1 MAFCATHGK
10 EAAAIQLEDLT
21 AHQVQNMGTNTVYLT
36 AVPLHRWI
44 SFQRVIVFM
53 VAADEYQREGQA
65 FQPVQRFIVAAVAEP
80 NAPEVSGDDDRVILR
95 HVSLF
100 REVFRL
106 ETPEV
111 SVTVASHI
119 NHANFL
125 LLGWSTVCSIS
136 TPLRKVTLM
145 RLSARTV
152 TFSNI

>member
-1 MAFCATHGK
+1 MAFGAAHGE
-10 EAAAIQLEDLT
+10 EAVTLQFEDLT

-36 AVPLHRWI
+36 AVPLHHWI

-53 VAADEYQREGQA
+53 VAADEYQCEGQA

-106 ETPEV
+106 ETLEV
-111 SVTVASHI
+111 SVTVTSHI

-136 TPLRKVTLM
+136 MPLRKVTLI
-145 RLSARTV
+145 RLSVRTV
-152 TFSNI
+152 TFSSI

>member
-1 MAFCATHGK
+1 MTFCAAHGE
-10 EAAAIQLEDLT
+10 EAAALQFEDLP
-21 AHQVQNMGTNTVYLT
+21 AHQVQHMRTNAVYLA
-36 AVPLHRWI
+36 AVPIVHGV
-44 SFQRVIVFM
+44 SFQCVIVFM
-53 VAADEYQREGQA
+53 VAADEGKREGQA
-65 FQPVQRFIVAAVAEP
+65 FQPVQRFIVAAVTKPHA
-80 NAPEVSGDDDRVILR
+80 AAVSCDDDRVILC
-95 HVSLF
+95 HVSLL

-145 RLSARTV
+145 RLPVRTV
-152 TFSNI
+152 TFSSI

>member
-1 MAFCATHGK
+1 MIYVTGDCHG
-10 EAAAIQLEDLT
+10 
-21 AHQVQNMGTNTVYLT
+21 N
-36 AVPLHRWI
+36 
-44 SFQRVIVFM
+44 F
-53 VAADEYQREGQA
+53 
-65 FQPVQRFIVAAVAEP
+65 QRFIVAAVAKP
-80 NAPEVSGDDDRVILR
+80 HAAEVASDDDHIVLR
-95 HVSLF
+95 HPSLF